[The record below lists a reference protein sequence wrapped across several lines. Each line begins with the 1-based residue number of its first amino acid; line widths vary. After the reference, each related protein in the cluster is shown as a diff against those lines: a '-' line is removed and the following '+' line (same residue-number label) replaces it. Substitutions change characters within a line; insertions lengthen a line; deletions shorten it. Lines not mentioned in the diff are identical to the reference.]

1 MTEHE
6 GNILAEKLDEVGELL
21 RPYFDSV
28 LILTMYR
35 TDNATMFQAKE
46 IGNSF
51 ANKQVAEDYAS
62 GEVEKWLT
70 PPEE

>member
-28 LILTMYR
+28 LILTTYR

-51 ANKQVAEDYAS
+51 ANK
-62 GEVEKWLT
+62 
-70 PPEE
+70 